1 MTIKV
6 VIVDDQDI
14 IRLGVQ
20 QTLAGVPDI
29 TFLDGYANVP
39 SFCQSAASQRAEVVL
54 LDDSLPEMDML
65 QALVSVQAC
74 CPTAAVLILG
84 SRLTQR
90 DIHRAIEAG
99 AAGVVCKQ
107 EPLQEVLPIG
117 IRHVHDGHVYLSPEP
132 ALLAGRIGT
141 ELVLSPRLDQVLR
154 LIARGCHVQAMA
166 QEMGVSARA
175 VYNSRTRLREI
186 LEVDTNE
193 QIVAEAIRRGLL
205 RDED

>member
-1 MTIKV
+1 LTIKV

-20 QTLAGVPDI
+20 QSLAGVSDI
-29 TFLDGYANVP
+29 TLLGGFADVP
-39 SFCQSAASQRAEVVL
+39 SFCRSATAQRTDVVL
-54 LDDSLPEMDML
+54 LDDSLPDMDLL
-65 QALVSVQAC
+65 QAIQSVQTC
-74 CPTAAVLILG
+74 CPTAAALILG
-84 SRLTQR
+84 SRLTR
-90 DIHRAIEAG
+90 HDIHRAIEAG

-107 EPLQEVLPIG
+107 EPLQDVLLIG
-117 IRHVHDGHVYLSPEP
+117 IRHVHEGRVYLSPEP

-141 ELVLSPRLDQVLR
+141 ELVLSPRLDQVLH
-154 LIARGCHVQAMA
+154 LIADGCHVQAMA
-166 QEMGVSARA
+166 QEMGVSTRA

-205 RDED
+205 RDKD